1 MSALNDAIRRAEGQ
15 LSGDE
20 VVGCIDAYNAGVAA
34 AEGNETCDVHLVYD
48 DGKYK
53 ISLIVGRDVGPESI
67 LAIEAL
73 IEAAKT
79 ELDPE

>member
-1 MSALNDAIRRAEGQ
+1 MSNLSDAIRRASGQ
-15 LSGDE
+15 LTGEE

-34 AEGNETCDVHLVYD
+34 AEGNETADVHLVYN
-48 DGKYK
+48 DGKYQ
-53 ISLIVGRDVGPESI
+53 ISLVVGRDVGPECI